1 MHSSRSGR
9 PVMAK
14 HSIFASRE
22 EQGVHP
28 SCVALLAATLNRIRR
43 AIALSEGPRAT
54 DSVRSFGLQRNM
66 FASFISPVCSQARNK
81 AKIPFN
87 VCSRLVRIPLGLRWV
102 CAYEPHTST
111 VLRCT
116 ITKRSMDA
124 SEEPA
129 STPVCVNRPP
139 FEGAWSCGSCVC
151 VKAQL
156 ALPMQPQ
163 EEQEYDGG
171 TPQSCQRKG
180 RW

>member
-1 MHSSRSGR
+1 MLPTLNTLKGLGISLFVIILISIYIQVCSGR

-14 HSIFASRE
+14 HSTFASRE

-87 VCSRLVRIPLGLRWV
+87 VCSRLVRTRTGITRGFAYDYKTNTLR
-102 CAYEPHTST
+102 
-111 VLRCT
+111 RCV
-116 ITKRSMDA
+116 S
-124 SEEPA
+124 
-129 STPVCVNRPP
+129 V
-139 FEGAWSCGSCVC
+139 W
-151 VKAQL
+151 
-156 ALPMQPQ
+156 
-163 EEQEYDGG
+163 
-171 TPQSCQRKG
+171 
-180 RW
+180 

>member
-1 MHSSRSGR
+1 MPPHTQHLERGWVFCFCYNITIDMHSSRSGR

-66 FASFISPVCSQARNK
+66 FASLISPVGSQARNK
-81 AKIPFN
+81 AKILFN
-87 VCSRLVRIPLGLRWV
+87 VCSRLVRIPLRRRLV

-111 VLRCT
+111 VLRCA
-116 ITKRSMDA
+116 ITNLSMNASEKRSLIVYLQATD
-124 SEEPA
+124 SKRYGQTCREI
-129 STPVCVNRPP
+129 
-139 FEGAWSCGSCVC
+139 
-151 VKAQL
+151 
-156 ALPMQPQ
+156 
-163 EEQEYDGG
+163 Y
-171 TPQSCQRKG
+171 
-180 RW
+180 

>member
-1 MHSSRSGR
+1 MPPHTQHLERGWVFCFCYDISINMHSSRSGR

-14 HSIFASRE
+14 HSTFASRE

-87 VCSRLVRIPLGLRWV
+87 VCSRLVRIPLGLRWA
-102 CAYEPHTST
+102 CAYDQHTNT
-111 VLRCT
+111 LLRCAAVK
-116 ITKRSMDA
+116 ISMDA
-124 SEEPA
+124 SEKRSLIVYLQA
-129 STPVCVNRPP
+129 MDSKRY
-139 FEGAWSCGSCVC
+139 
-151 VKAQL
+151 
-156 ALPMQPQ
+156 
-163 EEQEYDGG
+163 EQTCRE
-171 TPQSCQRKG
+171 TH
-180 RW
+180 

>member
-1 MHSSRSGR
+1 MVLELGVGIFVFVIILLSIYIQICSGR

-14 HSIFASRE
+14 HSTFASRE

-87 VCSRLVRIPLGLRWV
+87 VCSRLVRIPLELRWI

-111 VLRCT
+111 VLRCAAVK
-116 ITKRSMDA
+116 ISMDA
-124 SEEPA
+124 SEER
-129 STPVCVNRPP
+129 SLNVCLQ
-139 FEGAWSCGSCVC
+139 ATGSKRYEKTCR
-151 VKAQL
+151 A
-156 ALPMQPQ
+156 AN
-163 EEQEYDGG
+163 
-171 TPQSCQRKG
+171 
-180 RW
+180 